1 MPLVVT
7 FYDILKFL
15 HVSLAIAWVG
25 GVLMMSIL
33 AELAFRSSLPGRA
46 AEFAREAG
54 LIGERFF
61 MPVSVL
67 VLGLGFWLEHR
78 LHWGFHFWIVGSLV
92 LYGVSVVLG
101 TAVLAPQAKKLRKLI
116 QAEGPE
122 ADVVRRQIRVIVTIA
137 RFDLVLLFT
146 IVFLMV
152 TKIGQ

>member
-7 FYDILKFL
+7 FYDVLKFL
-15 HVSLAIAWVG
+15 HVSLAIAWIG
-25 GVLMMSIL
+25 GGLLLSIL
-33 AELAFRSSLPGRA
+33 AELAFRSPLPGRA

-61 MPVSVL
+61 TPVSVL
-67 VLGLGFWLEHR
+67 VLGLGFWLEQR
-78 LHWGFHFWIVGSLV
+78 AHWGFHFWIVASLV
-92 LYGVSVVLG
+92 LFGVSVGLG
-101 TAVLAPQAKKLRKLI
+101 AGVIAPQAKKLRKLI
-116 QAEGPE
+116 LAEGPE
-122 ADVVRRQIRVIVTIA
+122 ADVVKRQIRVLVTIA